1 MAVRPPPL
9 RPKPV
14 VRPPA
19 IQPTSSYP
27 TMSSYLTRVKV
38 VPAGF
43 YPLACTEEELRQHRC
58 PEEARTE
65 TRLKR

>member
-1 MAVRPPPL
+1 MRPPPL

-14 VRPPA
+14 VRPTAMQTA
-19 IQPTSSYP
+19 IQRARTYP
-27 TMSSYLTRVKV
+27 TMVNV

-43 YPLACTEEELRQHRC
+43 YPVACTEEELRQHRC
-58 PEEARTE
+58 PEEARTK